1 VTIAIDFEAINR
13 AAGANGRS
21 LVERLVPGGKF
32 RSLEYR
38 PLNPRRNDNSPG
50 SFSINYRTGR
60 WGDFAT
66 GDSGGDFVSLVA
78 YVKGI
83 EQWEAARDLAAM
95 VNLPLPRNG
104 ADAKASRVHEYQTV
118 PPIDRHLAPMIV
130 PETADVL
137 TYPSRTP
144 PDDKGKPTFVVAGEA
159 GPDVGRNELRRH
171 IYRRDGAPARIKIKF
186 RDGRFANW
194 YRVTDTAGTAGW
206 QAAKPSNYIDL
217 PYVTQGMNPFDSE
230 VVEDAIF
237 WPEGE
242 KDVDALTALGVLAL
256 TFGGTGDGLPPS
268 AAEYLANRDVLI
280 LADND
285 DPGRQHAQA
294 KAAAAYQVA
303 KGVKVIEFP
312 ELAKAGDVSDWIA
325 QGHTA
330 DELNTAA
337 DGAGWWV
344 ASTPA
349 ANKPL
354 AKPQRKL
361 ISQNLRSVALEK
373 VEWLWPGRIAIGKL
387 TLFGG
392 KPGVGKSQLMAHL
405 TSVVSQGGAWPC
417 NEGRAPRGS
426 VVLFTAEDGVAE
438 TVAPRLIAAG
448 ADVARVTVVK
458 GVEDPAGRK
467 TFDLK
472 ADIDLLE
479 AAVREIGDVKLI
491 IIDPVSAYLGRIDGH
506 GNAET
511 RSVLEPIAEMADRLR
526 IAVIAVTHLN
536 KGGAGNQGVME
547 RFVGSIAFMAAA
559 RAGFAVIPDEENEGR
574 VLVLSVKNNLA
585 PKPRGLA
592 FRCLQTIVG
601 DGIVAS
607 LIDWE
612 SDYVTRT
619 ADEALSASEQ
629 GPESGGATAKEQ
641 AIEFLLAVLSSG
653 PKPVRDIEAEAV
665 AAGLHEAGKP
675 IGQNK
680 PLRDARKDL
689 GVETKKS
696 GAHSAGWVW
705 MPPCTPKVPSKA
717 EDAHSWGRAP
727 STSVGTFG
735 EDDGIRL
742 PDAHE

>member
-38 PLNPRRNDNSPG
+38 ALNPRRNDNSPG

-66 GDSGGDFVSLVA
+66 GDGGGDFVSLVA
-78 YVKGI
+78 YIKGI
-83 EQWEAARDLAAM
+83 EQCEAARDLAAM

-104 ADAKASRVHEYQTV
+104 ADTKVSRAHEYRTV
-118 PPIDRHLAPMIV
+118 PPIDRHTAPMIV

-137 TYPSRTP
+137 TFPSRTP
-144 PDDKGKPTFVVAGEA
+144 PDDKGKPAFVVAGDA

-171 IYRRDGAPARIKIKF
+171 IYRRDGAPVRIKIKF

-206 QAAKPSNYIDL
+206 QAAKPANYIDV

-230 VVEDAIF
+230 VIEDAIF

-285 DPGRQHAQA
+285 APGRQHAQA
-294 KAAAAYQVA
+294 KAAAVYQVA

-312 ELAKAGDVSDWIA
+312 ELAKAGDVADWIA

-330 DELNTAA
+330 DELNALA

-344 ASTPA
+344 PSTSD
-349 ANKPL
+349 ANKPS
-354 AKPQRKL
+354 AKPRRKL
-361 ISQNLRSVALEK
+361 ISQNLNSVTLEK

-405 TSVVSQGGAWPC
+405 TSVVSQGAAWPC

-426 VVLFTAEDGVAE
+426 VVLFTAEDGVAD

-458 GVEDPAGRK
+458 GVEDPARRK

-479 AAVREIGDVKLI
+479 AAVHEIGDVKLI
-491 IIDPVSAYLGRIDGH
+491 IIDPVSAYMGKVDGH
-506 GNAET
+506 GNVET

-547 RFVGSIAFMAAA
+547 RFVGSIAFIAAA

-641 AIEFLLAVLSSG
+641 AVEFLLAVLANG

-680 PLRDARKDL
+680 PLRDARKVL

-705 MPPCTPKVPSKA
+705 MPPLTPKVPSKA

>member
-1 VTIAIDFEAINR
+1 MTIAIDFEAINR

-130 PETADVL
+130 PEAADVL
-137 TYPSRTP
+137 TFPSRTP
-144 PDDKGKPTFVVAGEA
+144 PDDKGKPKFVVAGEA
-159 GPDVGRNELRRH
+159 GPDVGRNEQRRH

-186 RDGRFANW
+186 RDGRFVNW

-230 VVEDAIF
+230 VIEDAIF

-285 DPGRQHAQA
+285 APGHQHAQA
-294 KAAAAYQVA
+294 KAAAVYQVA

-330 DELNTAA
+330 D
-337 DGAGWWV
+337 
-344 ASTPA
+344 
-349 ANKPL
+349 
-354 AKPQRKL
+354 RK
-361 ISQNLRSVALEK
+361 
-373 VEWLWPGRIAIGKL
+373 
-387 TLFGG
+387 
-392 KPGVGKSQLMAHL
+392 
-405 TSVVSQGGAWPC
+405 SVV
-417 NEGRAPRGS
+417 
-426 VVLFTAEDGVAE
+426 
-438 TVAPRLIAAG
+438 
-448 ADVARVTVVK
+448 
-458 GVEDPAGRK
+458 
-467 TFDLK
+467 
-472 ADIDLLE
+472 
-479 AAVREIGDVKLI
+479 
-491 IIDPVSAYLGRIDGH
+491 
-506 GNAET
+506 
-511 RSVLEPIAEMADRLR
+511 
-526 IAVIAVTHLN
+526 
-536 KGGAGNQGVME
+536 
-547 RFVGSIAFMAAA
+547 
-559 RAGFAVIPDEENEGR
+559 
-574 VLVLSVKNNLA
+574 
-585 PKPRGLA
+585 
-592 FRCLQTIVG
+592 
-601 DGIVAS
+601 
-607 LIDWE
+607 
-612 SDYVTRT
+612 
-619 ADEALSASEQ
+619 
-629 GPESGGATAKEQ
+629 
-641 AIEFLLAVLSSG
+641 
-653 PKPVRDIEAEAV
+653 
-665 AAGLHEAGKP
+665 
-675 IGQNK
+675 
-680 PLRDARKDL
+680 
-689 GVETKKS
+689 
-696 GAHSAGWVW
+696 
-705 MPPCTPKVPSKA
+705 
-717 EDAHSWGRAP
+717 
-727 STSVGTFG
+727 
-735 EDDGIRL
+735 
-742 PDAHE
+742 